1 MEKDL
6 ETKFS
11 KYMECFEKIDNE
23 GSGELNLNTI
33 LKSLEQ
39 FKGGLFKEQISIG
52 KFSTTTI
59 KNMSFFIT

>member
-1 MEKDL
+1 
-6 ETKFS
+6 
-11 KYMECFEKIDNE
+11 MECFEKIDNE

-39 FKGGLFKEQISIG
+39 FKGGIFKEQISIG